1 MQNLPS
7 SLDQL
12 DLLVE
17 SFQFEEAL
25 NLCQE
30 YLAVDQNADLYFY
43 QGSILVELGRI
54 EEAYNSFISSHSL
67 NPNMPEVLMSLG
79 QISEGE
85 EAVDYFKRGIELLKQ
100 EGTGESETHLL
111 RLSNALC
118 SLAELYL
125 TDCCDNESAEVDCE
139 ECIKEALK
147 IAPNNPDVLVTAA
160 SFYLTTDNQQ
170 EAAQF
175 LNQFYLQVSKEDPS
189 NPSLWDATFET
200 RLNAVRLMIESAC
213 PPSHPLELLERL
225 EEDNEECIDV
235 YYLQALIYFQSNE
248 YDQAKEALEGAKAL
262 YLKLNLQDEE
272 MVGAISH
279 LDQQLLEKTD
289 KMEQEEEVEEEE
301 ESSSSNE

>member
-43 QGSILVELGRI
+43 QGSILVELGRL
-54 EEAYNSFISSHSL
+54 EEAYNSFISSYSL

-125 TDCCDNESAEVDCE
+125 TDCCDNEV
-139 ECIKEALK
+139 LK
-147 IAPNNPDVLVTAA
+147 
-160 SFYLTTDNQQ
+160 
-170 EAAQF
+170 
-175 LNQFYLQVSKEDPS
+175 
-189 NPSLWDATFET
+189 
-200 RLNAVRLMIESAC
+200 
-213 PPSHPLELLERL
+213 
-225 EEDNEECIDV
+225 
-235 YYLQALIYFQSNE
+235 
-248 YDQAKEALEGAKAL
+248 
-262 YLKLNLQDEE
+262 
-272 MVGAISH
+272 
-279 LDQQLLEKTD
+279 
-289 KMEQEEEVEEEE
+289 
-301 ESSSSNE
+301 